1 MADAPLLHKV
11 PSLMGWP
18 GSPSMLTTWPRRV
31 ETTWPQPTP
40 QKGQTVVVGVEP
52 AVLIGGLAGAHPA
65 CDRAPIARV
74 PVVNPPRNWRRVGP
88 GGWPGAPSAPSSR
101 FTLSS
106 SFILASTCG
115 FVIDLGH
122 FSNTRPSHVATNK

>member
-52 AVLIGGLAGAHPA
+52 AVLIGGRARAHPP

-74 PVVNPPRNWRRVGP
+74 PVVHPPRDWRPGRP
-88 GGWPGAPSAPSSR
+88 GGLPGAPSAPASR
-101 FTLSS
+101 VT
-106 SFILASTCG
+106 LASAVTIAPNLRG
-115 FVIDLGH
+115 FCWVL
-122 FSNTRPSHVATNK
+122 VL